1 MIVDSIEVSDDTI
14 GTHSEP
20 FKMPREGG
28 VFRFY
33 TSPEKLKTFSME
45 QLFCLTRE
53 LLVIQNLISGLS
65 TKPRY
70 RTSEV
75 DLTDAG
81 NAIYDLT
88 DCFYEAIDQ
97 VITVAQLAQPETA
110 EEIKFKTLILLA
122 YHLDC
127 EEDIDLYNIIAAKAI
142 SDIAEVGRFAE
153 TPTKKPSQVKEAI
166 R

>member
-1 MIVDSIEVSDDTI
+1 MMNDSTEIPDGTI

-20 FKMPREGG
+20 LKMPREGG
-28 VFRFY
+28 VFRFH

-53 LLVIQNLISGLS
+53 LLVIQNLLSGLS

-70 RTSEV
+70 RTGEV

-88 DCFYEAIDQ
+88 DCFYEAVDQ

-153 TPTKKPSQVKEAI
+153 TPNKKPSQVKEAI